1 MVILVSKEALGP
13 QESIKGFLPSKEQ
26 SEKIL
31 GWEKFITIGQ
41 VQGTVKIENFMQMGV
56 PCI

>member
-26 SEKIL
+26 SEKTL
-31 GWEKFITIGQ
+31 GWEKFITIGE
-41 VQGTVKIENFMQMGV
+41 VQGTVKI
-56 PCI
+56 